1 MINLQHFL
9 LLLQVASITS
19 QGPCGGVLNACKKST
34 PAWQRCYEENITL
47 CISGRSGTG
56 PIEGVFDFFKT
67 DVDTN
72 TDFEHVTEAG
82 YALYLPPEALR
93 RSTRLRSLDG
103 STTMALTLFNS
114 SLFMVDVGENE
125 TILGGKVLSV
135 KVGKLAVRDLSQPVR
150 ISFTHANET
159 GGRCVYYEVLDD
171 ANGTGRWSTEGCVV
185 SRTNTTFVCSCSHL
199 SFFAVLVN
207 TEVSIDPANALTLS
221 YISYIGCGLSVFFT
235 TLTILMHLCLRK
247 GRTDHSMAVH
257 LNLTGA
263 LFFLHLFFLVSALW
277 AGPGL
282 GLGADGGGVAC
293 QALGLLLHYALLATF
308 TWMAIESFHLYMLL
322 VRVFNIYVAKYLLK
336 LGLVGWGV
344 PMVTVIACA
353 LNQTY
358 GRFSL
363 QRERNRGASTGT
375 EAEVKADMCWI
386 RRKDVSYI
394 TVTGYLGLVF
404 LFGAVMLG
412 VMVAKLRRM
421 RTKSA
426 AYQEHKRRLWRD
438 CLTLLGMGCI
448 LGIPWGLA
456 FVTYGPLSLP
466 GLYLFTILNGLQGV
480 FMFLW
485 FLATTWQPC
494 KDSSSEANDPS
505 TQKME
510 TSFNN

>member
-1 MINLQHFL
+1 
-9 LLLQVASITS
+9 
-19 QGPCGGVLNACKKST
+19 
-34 PAWQRCYEENITL
+34 
-47 CISGRSGTG
+47 
-56 PIEGVFDFFKT
+56 
-67 DVDTN
+67 
-72 TDFEHVTEAG
+72 
-82 YALYLPPEALR
+82 
-93 RSTRLRSLDG
+93 
-103 STTMALTLFNS
+103 MALTLFNS
-114 SLFMVDVGENE
+114 SLFRVDVDKNE

-235 TLTILMHLCLRK
+235 ALTILMHLCLRK

-282 GLGADGGGVAC
+282 GLGADWGGVAC

-336 LGLVGWGV
+336 LGLVGWGEFSILHLHLEIPAHPGSDGLGCSHGNSHCLCPQSDLRQV
-344 PMVTVIACA
+344 QPTDGEEQRSQHRHRSRSESRHV
-353 LNQTY
+353 LDKEK
-358 GRFSL
+358 GREL
-363 QRERNRGASTGT
+363 HH
-375 EAEVKADMCWI
+375 
-386 RRKDVSYI
+386 SYRLP
-394 TVTGYLGLVF
+394 GPGLP
-404 LFGAVMLG
+404 
-412 VMVAKLRRM
+412 LRRGHAG
-421 RTKSA
+421 RDGGQAPEDEDEERGLSGAQEEAVEGLPDPPRDGLHFGDPLGACFRHLWPSVSSRPLPLHHTQWTPRCLHVPLVPGQHLA
-426 AYQEHKRRLWRD
+426 A
-438 CLTLLGMGCI
+438 M
-448 LGIPWGLA
+448 
-456 FVTYGPLSLP
+456 
-466 GLYLFTILNGLQGV
+466 QGQQ
-480 FMFLW
+480 L
-485 FLATTWQPC
+485 
-494 KDSSSEANDPS
+494 
-505 TQKME
+505 
-510 TSFNN
+510 